1 MRVCPKCDFH
11 EPPIWRNRMAK
22 RLYTQFCRL
31 DELEPWEP
39 ELFEELKKEGFAF
52 HDGVKYRLT
61 KRGYVERLDAF
72 LCKHP
77 EPWNRSLAEPDQEK
91 HLAKLIGQPLN
102 QTRLVVGEE
111 KPK

>member
-1 MRVCPKCDFH
+1 
-11 EPPIWRNRMAK
+11 MAK

-39 ELFEELKKEGFAF
+39 ELFRRLKEEGFVF
-52 HDGVKYRLT
+52 QNGVKYRLT

-77 EPWNRSLAEPDQEK
+77 EPTNKSVAEPDQEK
-91 HLAKLIGQPLN
+91 HLARLIGQPLN
-102 QTRLVVGEE
+102 QRKLLDV
-111 KPK
+111 KP